1 MRCHRVYGWVNQE
14 VSIINRRR
22 NSGML
27 KLRGVVRCC
36 NGDMQRPS
44 RGMLLDILVE
54 GRECSEHVCLRA
66 ENNWCVILDQLP
78 QGRYRI
84 VQKDNL
90 GYRVSYVIDGN
101 EESFGNVELG
111 QCDVE
116 VLIVNQES
124 DCTGKCPRYQV
135 YRGCAWGAVHA
146 VSAG

>member
-1 MRCHRVYGWVNQE
+1 
-14 VSIINRRR
+14 
-22 NSGML
+22 
-27 KLRGVVRCC
+27 
-36 NGDMQRPS
+36 
-44 RGMLLDILVE
+44 MLLDILVE

-124 DCTGKCPRYQV
+124 DCTGSVRVTKYIEDAHGELFMPCPQDEFRFLLQGQGFSRT
-135 YRGCAWGAVHA
+135 YRLCVHA
-146 VSAG
+146 MTSVYISMI